1 MIFALFSFHF
11 QLSAVILWPPLCD
24 MSLSPCL
31 VPPRKGHRKRS
42 RVNKRC
48 GGPRFDFGGVLTMWL
63 KNSLGTME
71 MEVMDDDVLKFL
83 RMKVRV

>member
-11 QLSAVILWPPLCD
+11 QLSPMPPLCD
-24 MSLSPCL
+24 MSPSPCL
-31 VPPRKGHRKRS
+31 VPLRKGRRKRS

-48 GGPRFDFGGVLTMWL
+48 GGPRFDLGGVLTRWL
-63 KNSLGTME
+63 KNPLGTIE
-71 MEVMDDDVLKFL
+71 MDDDVLKFL